1 MKKILVIED
10 NTGVAELISDRL
22 QDCGYL
28 TQIASSGK
36 EALLFLSAGDVDMVI
51 LDYSLPDMD
60 GKEIIFAAQNTHISM
75 PPFVVSTG
83 RGDEQLAVD
92 MMKLGAYDYLI
103 KDKTLINRLPEV
115 IAKLEHEIE
124 RDNQL
129 MKAQLALEQS
139 EERFRNFV
147 EKSSDFFL
155 KISPEG
161 FFTYVSPNWERH
173 LGFSSGEISSKTI
186 SKLIHKDDIPKL
198 NEQFR
203 LTSKNENNHFAA
215 DYRIKDSRGN
225 WKYHMVK
232 GYSVIEDGNL
242 FINCIVRDIT
252 ESKLAGKKLA
262 LAVFQAE
269 EKEKKRFA
277 EKLHEDIGPLISA
290 IKMSLGRVKSLENI
304 DPKGLSIIQY
314 SDQLVD
320 DAVNKVRNLA
330 NDLMPNIISDF
341 GFVKA
346 IRSLVN
352 LCNEKES
359 RTFSVQIQ
367 ENIPEPDNI
376 TSIILYRAI
385 LKLAAKSLLLPSKDP
400 VYIDI
405 HFQDKQIVISYL
417 DTSLL
422 QKPQLGNKEDEMN
435 IELESMKNRIEALNG
450 SVSYQLLPNKGTM
463 VTIIAPRQL
472 SMDESVS

>member
-10 NTGVAELISDRL
+10 NVGVAELISDRL
-22 QDCGYL
+22 QDFGYL
-28 TQIASSGK
+28 THIAASGN
-36 EALLFLSAGDVDMVI
+36 EALQFLRKGDIDMVI

-60 GKEIIFAAQNTHISM
+60 GKEIISYAKTNEINM
-75 PPFVVSTG
+75 PPFIVSTG

-115 IAKLEHEIE
+115 VGKLEHEIE
-124 RDNQL
+124 RDTQL
-129 MKAQLALEQS
+129 MKAQLALTQS

-161 FFTYVSPNWERH
+161 YFTYVSPNWERH
-173 LGFSSGEISSKTI
+173 LGFSYADISSKTI
-186 SKLIHKDDIPKL
+186 SKLIHKDDIKKL
-198 NEQFR
+198 NEQIG
-203 LTSKNENNHFAA
+203 LTSQKENSHFTA
-215 DYRIKDSRGN
+215 DYRIQDKNGD
-225 WKYHMVK
+225 WKYHTVK
-232 GYSVIEDGNL
+232 GYSVIEEGQL

-290 IKMSLGRVKSLENI
+290 IKMSLGRVKSLKNI
-304 DPKGLSIIQY
+304 DPKGISIIQY

-341 GFVKA
+341 GFIKA
-346 IRSLVN
+346 VRSLVN
-352 LCNEKES
+352 TTNERKC
-359 RTFSVQIQ
+359 RPFSIQIQ
-367 ENIPEPDNI
+367 ENIPEPDKM
-376 TSIILYRAI
+376 TSIILYRAV
-385 LKLAAKSLLLPSKDP
+385 LKLTLKSSRHASEEP
-400 VYIDI
+400 VFIDI
-405 HFQDKQIVISYL
+405 HFQDEQIVITYL
-417 DTSLL
+417 DTSMTVFT
-422 QKPQLGNKEDEMN
+422 QLSNKESEMN
-435 IELESMKNRIEALNG
+435 VDMMNMKNRIEALNG
-450 SVSYQLLPNKGTM
+450 TVSLQVLPEKGTII
-463 VTIIAPRQL
+463 TIIAPRQ
-472 SMDESVS
+472 S